1 MILKNKYDTDQFEEI
16 LVYFSNSIHGK
27 NSEDEILWDLAKNC
41 IAKLDFVDCVVYLL
55 DEENNQLLQKAAF
68 GPKNPKAKEIYKPI
82 KINLGE
88 GISGHVAQT
97 GEAEIIADTSK
108 DPRYLQDDE
117 FRFSEI
123 CVPIKAN
130 EKVFG
135 IIDCEHPEKNYFT
148 KQHLRILSAVASICA
163 FKIQNVRADLKIK
176 KEREKAFQIE
186 REMVRVKLR
195 AFRSQMNPHF
205 VFNTLSGIQYYI
217 TTSNKKQALDYL
229 SQFSKLM
236 RFYLKYFENET
247 VGLKDETAMLDTYLK
262 LQKLRYGNRFSY
274 LMELE
279 KDSVG
284 KDATIPSFVLQSLFE
299 NIIERA
305 VYKQY
310 ENCSLKIIFKI
321 KASHVLVHIG
331 FKYEEEKEKKPYI
344 PDYREQFIKWEDQ
357 IDFLNQYKNYQI
369 KKKVTFNK
377 NDGWSEGA
385 ISLSLP
391 NL

>member
-1 MILKNKYDTDQFEEI
+1 MDKLVNYNTDQFEEI

-27 NSEDEILWDLAKNC
+27 DNEDEILWDLAKNC

-55 DEENNQLLQKAAF
+55 DEENKQLLQKAAF
-68 GPKNPKAKEIYKPI
+68 GPKNPKAKEIYNPI

-117 FRFSEI
+117 FRYSEI
-123 CVPIKAN
+123 CVPIKTD
-130 EKVFG
+130 KQVFG
-135 IIDCEHPEKNYFT
+135 VIDCEHPEKDYFT

-186 REMVRVKLR
+186 KEMVRLKLK

-205 VFNTLSGIQYYI
+205 VFNALSGIQYYI

-236 RFYLKYFENET
+236 RFYLKNFEKES
-247 VGLKDETAMLDTYLK
+247 VSLKDETAMLDTYLK
-262 LQKLRYGNRFSY
+262 LQKLRYGDRFSY
-274 LMELE
+274 LMEMKKNSVE
-279 KDSVG
+279 KDAS
-284 KDATIPSFVLQSLFE
+284 IPPFILQSLFE

-310 ENCSLKIIFKI
+310 DNCSLKTFFKI
-321 KASHVLVHIG
+321 KASNVLVRIG
-331 FKYEEEKEKKPYI
+331 FKYKKKKEKQVYI
-344 PDYREQFIKWEDQ
+344 PGYREQFLKWEDQ

-369 KKKVTFNK
+369 KKKLNFK
-377 NDGWSEGA
+377 KYKDWREGA
-385 ISLSLP
+385 IFLSLP